1 MFWFLVLVFWFH
13 WFVVLAIGWRKF
25 VAVLGSMV
33 LVSFWGLVGLIV
45 VGFVDPSSEVK
56 LFLSLCS
63 GCRQGALL
71 ASKCLTG

>member
-1 MFWFLVLVFWFH
+1 MVFGFGFLVPLVCGSGIRWH
-13 WFVVLAIGWRKF
+13 RF

-45 VGFVDPSSEVK
+45 VGFVDPSSVVK